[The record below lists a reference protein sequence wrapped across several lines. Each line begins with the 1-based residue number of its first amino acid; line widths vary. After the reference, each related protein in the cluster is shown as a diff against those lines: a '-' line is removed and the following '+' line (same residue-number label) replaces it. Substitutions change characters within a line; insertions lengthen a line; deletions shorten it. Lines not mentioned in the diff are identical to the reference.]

1 MKAHVKC
8 NKKLYQTL
16 FSHESVYI
24 VYISLYTPHIKNFRN
39 GLFLNILFLEYLS
52 NEMPNIVKAEN
63 RTIDIVCVQ
72 IATTSLK
79 TKFNEY
85 DTKKSGEIFFD
96 DFCSM
101 FQVSLKF

>member
-1 MKAHVKC
+1 
-8 NKKLYQTL
+8 
-16 FSHESVYI
+16 
-24 VYISLYTPHIKNFRN
+24 
-39 GLFLNILFLEYLS
+39 
-52 NEMPNIVKAEN
+52 MPNIVTAEN

-101 FQVSLKF
+101 FQVSKALIFKEKMDQ